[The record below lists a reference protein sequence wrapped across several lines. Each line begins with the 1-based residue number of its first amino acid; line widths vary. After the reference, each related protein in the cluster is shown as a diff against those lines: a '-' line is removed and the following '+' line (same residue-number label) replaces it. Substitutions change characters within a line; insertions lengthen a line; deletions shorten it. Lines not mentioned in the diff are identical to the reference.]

1 MLFLTDVDH
10 VSFEKANETR
20 QNNLQSATVSLQVVI
35 GLCKRKE
42 TAALKSKPPFHKAR
56 ENMSAVRRLFFFC
69 PRAADIHIHYFENI
83 VSKLY
88 RFSMSKSRT
97 FSARF
102 THVLFFYVRY
112 TVRVPRKERII
123 MSILLQVK
131 NITKIYPNQPKP
143 GLDNISFEVAQGEF
157 LGIMGASGS
166 GKTTLLN
173 VLSTIDVP
181 TNGHIVMGK
190 THIEK
195 LGQRQAADFR
205 KNNLGFIFQEY
216 FLLDSLTV
224 RENIAVPLTLLH
236 KPAQEIDRKVKELA
250 ELFGIDSQLKKYPS
264 ELSGGQRQRVAAA
277 RAMVKRP
284 PLIFADEPTGALD
297 SGSATEL
304 LTALKE
310 VNHTLGT
317 TILMVTHDPYAAS
330 YTDRILY
337 FKDGHIISELQRHNS
352 ERRCFYE
359 AIMQESARQDEK
371 R

>member
-1 MLFLTDVDH
+1 MSTL
-10 VSFEKANETR
+10 
-20 QNNLQSATVSLQVVI
+20 
-35 GLCKRKE
+35 
-42 TAALKSKPPFHKAR
+42 LKVM
-56 ENMSAVRRLFFFC
+56 NV
-69 PRAADIHIHYFENI
+69 
-83 VSKLY
+83 
-88 RFSMSKSRT
+88 
-97 FSARF
+97 
-102 THVLFFYVRY
+102 
-112 TVRVPRKERII
+112 
-123 MSILLQVK
+123 
-131 NITKIYPNQPKP
+131 TKVYKNQPKP
-143 GLDNISFEVAQGEF
+143 GLDHVSFDVEQGEF

-181 TNGHIVMGK
+181 TSGSMIMGK
-190 THIEK
+190 THIEN

-205 KNNLGFIFQEY
+205 KKNLGFIFQEY

-224 RENIAVPLTLLH
+224 RENIAVPLALLRR
-236 KPAQEIDRKVKELA
+236 PAKEINKKVTELA
-250 ELFGIDSQLKKYPS
+250 ELFGIGSQLKKYPG

-297 SGSATEL
+297 SSSAAEL
-304 LTALKE
+304 LKALTE
-310 VNHTLGT
+310 VNRTLRT

-337 FKDGHIISELQRHNS
+337 FKDGQIISELRRHEA
-352 ERRCFYE
+352 ERLDFYE